1 MPSSNIRNR
10 FSILLWILSVSS
22 TVNFAQT
29 RSSTGSSLAPL
40 ESVDHVEHLA
50 REPAIRQHP
59 NGNLFVTGYAADRE
73 PEPQTVPRLWKS
85 KDGGTTWS
93 LVNIGGEK
101 EGALANS
108 DVSLAIAPDGTIY
121 LTRSMRFDVK
131 AGEGVHIVVGVSKDD
146 GQSWRWKMLSKK
158 RFDDRPWVAVS
169 PDGTAHVIWN
179 DGSAVY
185 HVTSSDRGATWSDPQ
200 IVHRNGGSSYLA
212 VGPNGEIA
220 VRVVPLSASGN
231 MYSEGIDLIAISRDR
246 GKTWQEIA
254 APGKRDWAPMGTEG
268 TVPRWVEPLA
278 WGPNSEFYSLWT
290 DIKGVWV
297 ARSADHG
304 ATWKFHKV
312 ADVDALSYYP
322 DLAVRSSR
330 ELAATWVSGAG
341 EALRWR
347 ACVIRFE
354 RGEDE
359 PVVAL
364 SEPLRI
370 KSWSKVDA
378 PDPIFVQTAAG
389 EYLQP
394 VFLEDGTLSVVT
406 PIQDP
411 KADRYGFTFW
421 KFKIR

>member
-93 LVNIGGEK
+93 LVNVGGEK

-121 LTRSMRFDVK
+121 LASMRFDVK

-179 DGSAVY
+179 DGSAV
-185 HVTSSDRGATWSDPQ
+185 HRVTSSDRGATWSDPQ

-231 MYSEGIDLIAISRDR
+231 MYSEGIDLIAISYDR

-278 WGPNSEFYSLWT
+278 WGPNSELYSLWT

-322 DLAVRSSR
+322 DLAVRSSG